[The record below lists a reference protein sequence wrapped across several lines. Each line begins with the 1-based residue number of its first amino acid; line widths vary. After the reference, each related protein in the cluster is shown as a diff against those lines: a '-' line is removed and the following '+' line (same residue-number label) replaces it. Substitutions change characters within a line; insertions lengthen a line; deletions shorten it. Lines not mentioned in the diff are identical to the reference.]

1 MNEEQL
7 HGLDWWKTVLLNSI
21 FYDDRVG
28 KLLNRDVI
36 EVAIDRLIAAATS
49 AERERCAKIA
59 DLEAMDVSSMDNFPM
74 RGSSEIA
81 KQIAKRI
88 RTDDNAIQ
96 RAGFD

>member
-36 EVAIDRLIAAATS
+36 EMAIDGLIAAATS
-49 AERERCAKIA
+49 AERERLK
-59 DLEAMDVSSMDNFPM
+59 
-74 RGSSEIA
+74 G
-81 KQIAKRI
+81 
-88 RTDDNAIQ
+88 
-96 RAGFD
+96 